1 MPGLR
6 RSRWGTGAA
15 CLGVAGVS
23 LLAPWAPTYDPWA
36 WLVWGREVAGLD
48 LDTSA
53 GPAWKP
59 LPVLVTTLL
68 APLGGAAPS
77 LWLLLARAGGLLAV
91 VLAFRVAARL
101 AGGSG
106 RWFAGCVAVLGLLAT
121 TGLLRGVAGGSSE
134 GLLIALLLLAFK
146 RHLDGHRGH
155 AFALGTAAALLR
167 PEVWPLLAAY
177 AVWLWRREPE
187 ARKVVAALLPLVPL
201 LWFLPELW
209 GSGDL
214 LRSSERAQIPNP
226 GAPALADYPAL
237 EVLQRFVRMLV
248 PPIVVGALGAAV
260 LAVRRR
266 EAELLALVAGT
277 AGWVALVALMS
288 EAGFSGEERYLLV
301 AAALASVLA
310 GVAAGRLLSLA
321 AERAPHAAPAGAA
334 AAVAC
339 TAILAVPA
347 ARDLGDELAYAAEL
361 RADLAAAV
369 DEAGGTSRLRDC
381 GALYAGRARFPL
393 IAWHVDAHISDLSLE
408 PRSPGVVLRS
418 RLTADEPAEPSVPE
432 EFTLVARSG
441 TWEVLTSCAT

>member
-1 MPGLR
+1 MGLR
-6 RSRWGTGAA
+6 RSPWGIGAA
-15 CLGVAGVS
+15 CLAVAGLS

-36 WLVWGREVAGLD
+36 WLIWGREVAGLD

-68 APLGGAAPS
+68 APLGGAAPW

-91 VLAFRVAARL
+91 VFAFRLAARL
-101 AGGSG
+101 TGGRAG
-106 RWFAGCVAVLGLLAT
+106 WFAGCVAVLGLLST
-121 TGLLRGVAGGSSE
+121 TGFLRGIAGGSSE
-134 GLLIALLLLAFK
+134 GLLIALLLLAFE
-146 RHLDGHRGH
+146 RHLDGRRGQ
-155 AFALGTAAALLR
+155 ALALGTAGALLR
-167 PEVWPLLAAY
+167 PEVWPFLAVY

-187 ARKVVAALLPLVPL
+187 ARRLVAVLLPLVPL

-209 GSGDL
+209 GSGDV

-226 GAPALADYPAL
+226 GAPTLADYPSL
-237 EVLQRFVRMLV
+237 EVVQRFLGMLV

-260 LAVRRR
+260 LAIRRR
-266 EAELLALVAGT
+266 EPELLALLAGT
-277 AGWVALVALMS
+277 VGWVALVAGMS
-288 EAGFSGEERYLLV
+288 EAGYSGEERYLLG

-310 GVAAGRLLSLA
+310 GIAAGRLLALA
-321 AERAPHAAPAGAA
+321 AEPAPRAATAVAA

-339 TAILAVPA
+339 AALLAVPA
-347 ARDLGDELAYAAEL
+347 ARDLGDELSYAADL

-369 DEAGGTSRLRDC
+369 DEAGGMTNLRDC
-381 GALYAGRARFPL
+381 GPLYAGRARFPL

-408 PRSPGVVLRS
+408 PRAPGVVLRS
-418 RLTADEPAEPSVPE
+418 RLTPEEPAEPAAPA
-432 EFTLVARSG
+432 EFTLVARAG

>member
-1 MPGLR
+1 MSLW
-6 RSRWGTGAA
+6 RSPWGIGAA
-15 CLGVAGVS
+15 CLGVAGLS

-68 APLGGAAPS
+68 APLGGAAPW
-77 LWLLLARAGGLLAV
+77 LWLLLARAGGVLAV

-101 AGGSG
+101 AGGGG
-106 RWFAGCVAVLGLLAT
+106 RWFAGCVAVLGLLST
-121 TGLLRGVAGGSSE
+121 TGFLRGVAGGSSE
-134 GLLIALLLLAFK
+134 GLLIALLLLAFE
-146 RHLDGHRGH
+146 RHLDGHRGQ

-167 PEVWPLLAAY
+167 PEVWPFLAVY
-177 AVWLWRREPE
+177 AVWLWRREPG
-187 ARKVVAALLPLVPL
+187 ARRLVAALLPLVPL

-214 LRSSERAQIPNP
+214 LRSSERAQIPNA
-226 GAPALADYPAL
+226 GAPTLADYPAL
-237 EVLQRFVRMLV
+237 EVVRRFAEMLV
-248 PPIVVGALGAAV
+248 PPIAVGALGAVV

-266 EAELLALVAGT
+266 ETGLLALAAGM

-301 AAALASVLA
+301 AAAFASVLA
-310 GVAAGRLLSLA
+310 GVAAGRLLNLA
-321 AERAPHAAPAGAA
+321 AGWAPRAAAAGAA
-334 AAVAC
+334 VAVAC
-339 TAILAVPA
+339 AAVFAVPA
-347 ARDLGDELAYAAEL
+347 ARELGDELAYAADL

-369 DEAGGTSRLRDC
+369 DEAGGMRSLRDC
-381 GALYAGRARFPL
+381 GPLYAGRARFPL

-408 PRSPGVVLRS
+408 PRAPGVVLRS
-418 RLTADEPAEPSVPE
+418 RLTADEPAEPAAPA